1 MKTCQSPGLEDVTL
15 DTGSDDKKIDERLL
29 IEQAKHDK
37 EAFGE
42 LYALYVDKIYSYVYY
57 RTGNNQDAEDLTA
70 RVFFR
75 AIQHIGNYKDQG
87 VPFSAWLYRIAHNL
101 LANWYRDQSRR
112 QMVSLDSI
120 AQWQVEDS
128 PELATELLED
138 QEALLAAIQRLPAD
152 RQELLILKY
161 VDRMP
166 NANIGEIMGRSEG
179 AIKSLYHRTLLS
191 LRDDL
196 METARRKKSNNQ
208 QVAGQSNRISNL
220 LRRYRNKIEE

>member
-1 MKTCQSPGLEDVTL
+1 L
-15 DTGSDDKKIDERLL
+15 DTGSDEQLIDEQFLV
-29 IEQAKHDK
+29 EQAKLDK

-42 LYALYVDKIYSYVYY
+42 LYARYVDKIYSYVYY

-75 AIQHIGNYKDQG
+75 AIQHIGNYQDQG

-112 QMVSLDSI
+112 QMLSLDSI
-120 AQWQVEDS
+120 AQWHVEDS

-138 QEALLAAIQRLPAD
+138 QEGLLAAIQRLPAD

-161 VDRMP
+161 VDRMS
-166 NANIGEIMGRSEG
+166 NSDIGEIMGRSEG
-179 AIKSLYHRTLLS
+179 AVKSLYHRTLLS

-196 METARRKKSNNQ
+196 IVTARRKKSDNRQN
-208 QVAGQSNRISNL
+208 AGQESSLGNL
-220 LRRYRNKIEE
+220 IRRYRNKSEE

>member
-1 MKTCQSPGLEDVTL
+1 M
-15 DTGSDDKKIDERLL
+15 DTGRDNTEFDERAL
-29 IEQAKHDK
+29 IERAKQDK
-37 EAFGE
+37 DAFGE
-42 LYALYVDKIYSYVYY
+42 LYARYVDKIYSYVYY
-57 RTGNNQDAEDLTA
+57 RTGNYQDAEDLTA

-75 AIQHIGNYKDQG
+75 AIQHIGNYEDQG

-112 QMVSLDSI
+112 QMLSLDSV
-120 AQWQVEDS
+120 AQWHVEDS

-138 QEALLAAIQRLPAD
+138 QEALLAAIRRLPAE

-161 VDRMP
+161 VERLS
-166 NANIGEIMGRSEG
+166 NADIGEIMGRSEG

-196 METARRKKSNNQ
+196 MEAARRKKSDSRQNEPEE
-208 QVAGQSNRISNL
+208 SNVLRF
-220 LRRYRNKIEE
+220 LRRYRNR

>member
-1 MKTCQSPGLEDVTL
+1 MV
-15 DTGSDDKKIDERLL
+15 TGSNNTEIDEKLL
-29 IEQAKHDK
+29 VKQAKEDK
-37 EAFGE
+37 EAFGQ
-42 LYALYVDKIYSYVYY
+42 LYSLYVDKIYSYVYY

-75 AIQHIGNYKDQG
+75 AIQHIENYEDQG

-112 QMVSLDSI
+112 QILSLDSI

-138 QEALLAAIQRLPAD
+138 REGLLAAIRRLPSD

-161 VDRMP
+161 VERLS
-166 NANIGEIMGRSEG
+166 NAEVGDIMGRSEG
-179 AIKSLYHRTLLS
+179 AIKSLYHRTLIS

-196 METARRKKSNNQ
+196 METARRKKSNSRL
-208 QVAGQSNRISNL
+208 QSEQESQFQRL
-220 LRRYRNKIEE
+220 FRRKRDTTEE

>member
-1 MKTCQSPGLEDVTL
+1 M
-15 DTGSDDKKIDERLL
+15 DTGSDEQLIDEQLL
-29 IEQAKHDK
+29 VERAKEDK

-42 LYALYVDKIYSYVYY
+42 LYTLYVDKIYSYVYY

-75 AIQHIGNYKDQG
+75 AIKHIGNYQNQG

-120 AQWQVEDS
+120 AQWHVEDS
-128 PELATELLED
+128 PELASELLED

-166 NANIGEIMGRSEG
+166 NADIGEIMGRSEG

-196 METARRKKSNNQ
+196 IETARRKKSSSQQHNGIRENNL
-208 QVAGQSNRISNL
+208 GNL
-220 LRRYRNKIEE
+220 IRRYRNKSEEKE

>member
-1 MKTCQSPGLEDVTL
+1 L
-15 DTGSDDKKIDERLL
+15 DTGSDDKTIDERLL
-29 IEQAKHDK
+29 VERAKHDK

-120 AQWQVEDS
+120 AQWHVEDS

-138 QEALLAAIQRLPAD
+138 QEALLEAIQRLPTD

-166 NANIGEIMGRSEG
+166 NADIGEIMGRSEG

-196 METARRKKSNNQ
+196 IETARKKKSNSQ
-208 QVAGQSNRISNL
+208 QNINL
-220 LRRYRNKIEE
+220 ENKNNIGSLIRRYRNKIEE

>member
-1 MKTCQSPGLEDVTL
+1 M
-15 DTGSDDKKIDERLL
+15 DTGSDFTEIDERLL
-29 IEQAKHDK
+29 VERAKQDK

-42 LYALYVDKIYSYVYY
+42 LYSRYIDKIYSYVYY

-75 AIQHIGNYKDQG
+75 AIQHIENYEDQG

-101 LANWYRDQSRR
+101 LANWYRDQSKR
-112 QMVSLDSI
+112 QMLSLDSI
-120 AQWQVEDS
+120 AHWHVEDS

-138 QEALLAAIQRLPAD
+138 REALLAAIRRLPSE

-161 VDRMP
+161 VERLS
-166 NANIGEIMGRSEG
+166 NADIGDIMGRSEG
-179 AIKSLYHRTLLS
+179 AVKSLYHRTLLS

-196 METARRKKSNNQ
+196 VETERRKKSNGRENT
-208 QVAGQSNRISNL
+208 GQDSQIRQL
-220 LRRYRNKIEE
+220 LRKLGERQDGG